1 MLAKTGDLQCG
12 SVTRGVSDEPAP
24 SGPTARPEFGI
35 RRTRRRSNRR
45 TAWRMAAAC
54 VSAVAVF
61 SAAAC
66 GSSPSSSS
74 PSSSASSSGAGS
86 SELAQGMN
94 VAAAKAALV
103 PYTNQPSAFPVT
115 EPLTKKLPAGKKFV
129 FLQCSTP
136 VCALAGKLLQP
147 AVKAIGGTFTAVDA
161 GTTAQASQ
169 AAASS
174 VLALKPDAVL
184 YSGYTPAL
192 FGGGLKAISGAG
204 IKVVSISISTDVKP
218 YGITFNYIG
227 PDTTQL
233 YGKLLADWV
242 VVNKGANA
250 DAVFYGVPALD
261 LSPSVQKAFEDEL
274 HKNCASCK
282 ARTVP
287 IDASTIGKTSAAT
300 VVSDLQAHPSTNV
313 AVFVSFQVAAG
324 LPAAMKIAGLSV
336 PTVGFAPTPG
346 NLQDLKNGGLTAAL
360 AIDFP
365 VSVWTAVDAAARLIQ
380 GAQPTSGEKAGEVP
394 LQFLAKK
401 DITFDPTNGWSGYP
415 DFSQRFAMLWQ
426 TS

>member
-1 MLAKTGDLQCG
+1 MRQRHPR
-12 SVTRGVSDEPAP
+12 SV
-24 SGPTARPEFGI
+24 
-35 RRTRRRSNRR
+35 RRTGSFRSDRPTGVRDPAYETAFEPPYRLEDGRSLCVGGGSLLGRGLRLLTELKFPVELGFLVGRGFLGIGAGDECRGSESSTGALHKSAERLSGDR
-45 TAWRMAAAC
+45 TADQEA
-54 VSAVAVF
+54 
-61 SAAAC
+61 
-66 GSSPSSSS
+66 
-74 PSSSASSSGAGS
+74 
-86 SELAQGMN
+86 
-94 VAAAKAALV
+94 
-103 PYTNQPSAFPVT
+103 
-115 EPLTKKLPAGKKFV
+115 PAGKKFV

-184 YSGYTPAL
+184 YSGSTPAL

-242 VVNKGANA
+242 VVNKGAIA
-250 DAVFYGVPALD
+250 DAVSYGVPALD

-380 GAQPTSGEKAGEVP
+380 GAQPTSGEEAGEVP